1 LEAVNELERALQDF
15 NWNLI
20 VVSHDK
26 GFLKNIKFD
35 KEYKIKNWFYLLQ

>member
-1 LEAVNELERALQDF
+1 LDLEAVNELERALQEF

-26 GFLKNIKFD
+26 GFIENIKFD
-35 KEYKIKNWFYLLQ
+35 REYRMDEGILR